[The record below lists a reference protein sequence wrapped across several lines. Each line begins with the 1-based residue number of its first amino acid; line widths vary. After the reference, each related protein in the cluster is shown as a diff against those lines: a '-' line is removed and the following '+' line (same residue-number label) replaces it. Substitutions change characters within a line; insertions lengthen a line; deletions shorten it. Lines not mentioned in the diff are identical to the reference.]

1 RRPQQYGSYCIAAG
15 SSCGRRTTSRCCNGS
30 EAVTDV
36 GHARLYERTAAL
48 ASVRV
53 NGMHLRPEN
62 ARRGWRAI
70 DLARAAGV
78 SAGTMT
84 GGMKGSYVSPR
95 TLQKIAV
102 ALTKGPVV
110 PGLDELLEAS
120 GRADA

>member
-1 RRPQQYGSYCIAAG
+1 MAQLGV
-15 SSCGRRTTSRCCNGS
+15 GRT
-30 EAVTDV
+30 
-36 GHARLYERTAAL
+36 RLYERATAT

-53 NGMHLRPEN
+53 NGVHLRREM

-84 GGMKGSYVSPR
+84 AVMKGTYVSPR

-102 ALTKGPVV
+102 ALTKAPVV
-110 PGLDELLEAS
+110 PGLDGLLEVS
-120 GRADA
+120 GRTDR